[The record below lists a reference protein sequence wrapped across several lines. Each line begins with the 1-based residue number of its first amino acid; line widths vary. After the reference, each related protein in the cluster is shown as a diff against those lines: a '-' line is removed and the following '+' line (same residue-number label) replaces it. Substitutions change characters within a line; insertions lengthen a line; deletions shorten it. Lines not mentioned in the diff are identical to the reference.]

1 MRKFFNNHKALAIL
15 GKTLLSAG
23 AAIGISYLLN
33 TSLFGGAS
41 ADFVKSFTIG
51 AVGAVGTFGLIS
63 EITYLAKGIKKS
75 SDVRDARKKQKDAE
89 DKVLTIVE
97 DIELGK
103 TTIKDPNNPTVNT
116 TVTNLGRDINNLNVA
131 LNTNKAHGK
140 SAGKNIL
147 NITTTNKVINALLTE
162 TVNTQALVNEGN
174 RLEAKLNGKKAKT
187 ALDNEISTYLSTV
200 NAKLN
205 SQITDNKEIEK
216 AIDNINKEAINLTK

>member
-15 GKTLLSAG
+15 FRTVLSAG
-23 AAIGISYLLN
+23 AAIGLSYLLN
-33 TSLFGGAS
+33 TSIFGGAS

-63 EITYLAKGIKKS
+63 EITYLSKGIKKAT
-75 SDVRDARKKQKDAE
+75 DVRDARNKEAQAQKQ
-89 DKVLTIVE
+89 LNTIVE
-97 DIELGK
+97 DIEKGV
-103 TTIKDPNNPTVNT
+103 TFIKDPNNSTMTT
-116 TVTNLGRDINNLNVA
+116 TVPNLGRDINNLNVT
-131 LNTNKAHGK
+131 LNNTKAHGK

-162 TVNTQALVNEGN
+162 NVNTQTLSNEGN
-174 RLEAKLNGKKAKT
+174 RLEVKLNGKKTKT
-187 ALDNEISTYLSTV
+187 VLDNEILTYLSKV

-216 AIDNINKEAINLTK
+216 VIDDINNEAIKLTK